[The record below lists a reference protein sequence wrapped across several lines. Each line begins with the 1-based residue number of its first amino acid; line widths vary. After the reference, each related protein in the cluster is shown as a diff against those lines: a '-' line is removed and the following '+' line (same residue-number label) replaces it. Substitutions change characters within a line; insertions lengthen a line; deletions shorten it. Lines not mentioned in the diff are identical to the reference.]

1 MRKMYQEPATEVVGI
16 QMESQVLA
24 GSPAGPAPAP
34 GVNAGRSG
42 YGSAGGGEIWD

>member
-1 MRKMYQEPATEVVGI
+1 MRKMYQEPVIEVAGI

-24 GSPAGPAPAP
+24 GSPPGPAAAP

-42 YGSAGGGEIWD
+42 YSSGGNGSWD